1 MDSADLRVVGR
12 GRREA
17 RLCGGVVTD
26 ILPNCLSWVRSEPFL
41 ETMEARQDERI
52 SGYLGQATFRSVPRD
67 LYSEMCFSGIV
78 SCRTQE
84 LPCISFADGPDRVR
98 LVENLGHSEEWAWI
112 VITSPESADV
122 FLDGWREAGETR
134 GLRVAAVGGA
144 TRDRLEQAG
153 VSVAFIPSKAT
164 GATLAS
170 ELPELVPGSL
180 EARILYPCSAR
191 AGNDLVESLSTRG
204 YRVTRLN
211 TYDTVPAVWTEAEKS
226 LSSFIQI
233 ATFASPSAVQGWLN
247 EAGSLPPLAACIGE
261 TSARACMNYMD
272 SEQIFYPEKPG
283 LPGWI
288 DATMQAI
295 DKAESRRENSDA

>member
-1 MDSADLRVVGR
+1 MHGQIGGFVWNGGWVVDILRWRKGFQREGVGR
-12 GRREA
+12 WLCSGSGETLVGLTRERGKNDGLGGELRR
-17 RLCGGVVTD
+17 R
-26 ILPNCLSWVRSEPFL
+26 
-41 ETMEARQDERI
+41 
-52 SGYLGQATFRSVPRD
+52 
-67 LYSEMCFSGIV
+67 GI
-78 SCRTQE
+78 RTQE